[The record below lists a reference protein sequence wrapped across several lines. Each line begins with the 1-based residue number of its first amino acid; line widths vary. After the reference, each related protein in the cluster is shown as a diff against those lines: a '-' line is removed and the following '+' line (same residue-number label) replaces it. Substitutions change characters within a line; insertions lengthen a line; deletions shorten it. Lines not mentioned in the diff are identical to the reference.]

1 MVMTS
6 KRAVEVG
13 AVMLGESGHGT
24 GGQREEAALLE
35 GSPARDWAVSQSR
48 KAYPSVPRSGGGRGQ
63 ARVSC
68 SRGSREAAARVAAM
82 TKIQD
87 CAYPYRMFQ
96 DVSAADERGEEEGW
110 AR

>member
-1 MVMTS
+1 MVMAS

-48 KAYPSVPRSGGGRGQ
+48 KAYPLVPRSGGR
-63 ARVSC
+63 
-68 SRGSREAAARVAAM
+68 RGSLAAGALA
-82 TKIQD
+82 K
-87 CAYPYRMFQ
+87 PP
-96 DVSAADERGEEEGW
+96 RGW
-110 AR
+110 RR